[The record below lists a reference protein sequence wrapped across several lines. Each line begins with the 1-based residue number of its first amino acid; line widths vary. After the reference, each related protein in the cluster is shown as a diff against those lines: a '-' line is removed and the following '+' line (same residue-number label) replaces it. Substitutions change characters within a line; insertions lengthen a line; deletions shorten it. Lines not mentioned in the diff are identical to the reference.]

1 MLLEIYEALD
11 KAERFVVVLGLADR
25 IMWTL
30 VSTTSVALGACLI
43 EKFFTLS
50 RLDKVPDSQFSI
62 EPNELKQLC
71 KDAKLAW
78 QSLGEAGY
86 ERKKAEEETLIYR
99 RSLYFTKDI
108 SAGETITK
116 ENIRSI
122 RPGYGIPPK
131 FLPKLLGKKVAINI
145 IKGTPVSW
153 ELIQ

>member
-1 MLLEIYEALD
+1 M
-11 KAERFVVVLGLADR
+11 
-25 IMWTL
+25 
-30 VSTTSVALGACLI
+30 
-43 EKFFTLS
+43 
-50 RLDKVPDSQFSI
+50 DKVPDSQFSI
-62 EPNELKQLC
+62 EPNELKQLY

-86 ERKKAEEETLIYR
+86 ERKKAEEGTLIYR

-145 IKGTPVSW
+145 IKGTPVS
-153 ELIQ
+153 